1 LKKEGTLRTTRGG
14 GRIYLWPATFISDEK
29 NDGKDFEEI

>member
-1 LKKEGTLRTTRGG
+1 MDNKGG